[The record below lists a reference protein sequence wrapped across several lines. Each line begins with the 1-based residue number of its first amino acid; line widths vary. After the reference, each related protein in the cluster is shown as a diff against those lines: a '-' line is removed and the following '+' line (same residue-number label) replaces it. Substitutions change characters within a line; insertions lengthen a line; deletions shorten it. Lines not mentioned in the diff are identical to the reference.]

1 MILPTTATSIRTTGA
16 CGTSE
21 TSYEPRTSVAWSTR
35 LMARAFDLDFDAF
48 RRQMETGFAECL
60 ASPEHRAAMDEL
72 RHRRRG

>member
-1 MILPTTATSIRTTGA
+1 VVPPIDFAREVDECVEQFLTL
-16 CGTSE
+16 
-21 TSYEPRTSVAWSTR
+21 PRTSVAWSKR

-48 RRQMETGFAECL
+48 RRQMEAGFAECL